1 MALSLGFLIFSFI
14 ITGILLIP
22 FINLLYKLKFTR
34 RVEAPRFIK
43 KSKIPLFDRMHDWKA
58 GTPVGG
64 GILIIAVVSLL
75 FFILFPL
82 ITYLGV
88 QVTKAY
94 PLQDELRIIFIA
106 FIGFGL
112 LGLYDD
118 LVKFFGK
125 PKEGEVGYLF
135 GLGKISKF
143 AIQWV
148 LALILAFMLWNNL
161 QIDIVNLPLVDRLL
175 HMDWLYIP
183 FAAFVIVAF
192 TNAVNITDGLDGL
205 AGGVL
210 VICLFAFWIIAANF
224 LDTPLTI
231 FIALWIGALIAFL
244 YFNVWP
250 ARIFMGDVG
259 ALSFGATLAVIGLL
273 TGKPF
278 ALIVIGGVFV
288 VEVATSFI
296 QLVSKRFLRRRV
308 FPIAPFH
315 LFLQSIGWEEPKIVM
330 RVWLAGI
337 MLAIFGLWSALI

>member
-14 ITGILLIP
+14 VTGIILIP

-34 RVEAPRFIK
+34 RVEAPKFIK
-43 KSKIPLFDRMHDWKA
+43 KSKIPLFDKMHDWKA

-64 GILIIAVVSLL
+64 GILIIIVVSLL
-75 FFILFPL
+75 FFLLFPL
-82 ITYLGV
+82 VTYLGV

-94 PLQDELRIIFIA
+94 PLGDEVRIIFLA

-125 PKEGEVGYLF
+125 PKAGETGQLF
-135 GLGKISKF
+135 GLSKYSKF
-143 AIQWV
+143 LIQWI
-148 LALILAFMLWNNL
+148 LASVIAFMLWNNL
-161 QIDIVNLPLVDRLL
+161 KIDILNLPIADKLL
-175 HMDWLYIP
+175 HLDWLYIP

-205 AGGVL
+205 AGGAL

-244 YFNVWP
+244 YFNIWP

-273 TGKPF
+273 VGKIF
-278 ALIVIGGVFV
+278 ALVIIGGIFI
-288 VEVATSFI
+288 VEVATSFL
-296 QLVSKRFLRRRV
+296 QLSSKKLFGKKI

-315 LFLQSIGWEEPKIVM
+315 LMLQSIGWEEPKIVM